1 MGKFKYHLCNTLRI
15 MGYNKVLF
23 KQFNYLRDVLILVFL
38 LLISCS
44 KSVEQTVPE
53 RRDLTTSVYASLKVQ
68 PDSIYMVYASVGG
81 LIEKVYVNEG
91 DLVKKNTIL
100 FQISNANPILNVKNA
115 QLNLKLA
122 EENLLGKSTILISL
136 KDEINSAK
144 LKCINDS
151 INFYRQ
157 KNLWDQKI
165 GSKVTYDAKK
175 LSYQVAINNLSLLQS
190 SYERTKK
197 ELQTKL
203 DQAIINYESAIIVKK
218 DFSVKSTINGKVYA
232 VFKNPGELVTN
243 IEPIASIGSKTKFII
258 ELLVDE
264 VDIVKVKLNQK
275 ALITLDAYGGQVFNS
290 KVVKIYPKKDERN
303 QTFKVEAIF
312 DNPPEVLY
320 PGLSGEANIII
331 SSKKNVLVIPK
342 EYVLDGKKVE
352 TNSGIQEIK
361 IGVETLEF
369 VEIMS
374 GISEETVIYKPKYE

>member
-1 MGKFKYHLCNTLRI
+1 
-15 MGYNKVLF
+15 
-23 KQFNYLRDVLILVFL
+23 
-38 LLISCS
+38 
-44 KSVEQTVPE
+44 
-53 RRDLTTSVYASLKVQ
+53 
-68 PDSIYMVYASVGG
+68 MVYASVGG

-115 QLNLKLA
+115 KLNLKLA

-331 SSKKNVLVIPK
+331 SSKKKRIGYSK
-342 EYVLDGKKVE
+342 GIRFRWKK
-352 TNSGIQEIK
+352 G
-361 IGVETLEF
+361 
-369 VEIMS
+369 
-374 GISEETVIYKPKYE
+374 